1 MTHTFDSGGF
11 FTVLIALAHS
21 EAAAAHGALAPSVI
35 EGEVEEKAIF
45 SRSAAP
51 AITTSCFLLPLYYKI
66 GRRKLKRIMSTTSV
80 ALLVKANMGQA
91 CPLSSSLVVAAKPQS
106 IQTLQLSP

>member
-1 MTHTFDSGGF
+1 MNTGGGSG
-11 FTVLIALAHS
+11 AA
-21 EAAAAHGALAPSVI
+21 AAAAHGAFAPSVI

-91 CPLSSSLVVAAKPQS
+91 CPLSSSLVAAAKPQS